1 MNKKFHGHTLLSALF
16 LLFLITTS
24 CSFLYSKYK
33 NIYSLR
39 KSIEQHT
46 IAKMM
51 VLILKENHP
60 QPGEGQ
66 LYQFSTG
73 RVITHQKENIISYQ
87 VTLNNSQTFQFEDSH
102 DS

>member
-1 MNKKFHGHTLLSALF
+1 
-16 LLFLITTS
+16 
-24 CSFLYSKYK
+24 
-33 NIYSLR
+33 
-39 KSIEQHT
+39 
-46 IAKMM
+46 MM